1 MRVSDIISAIEEFAP
16 ISIQEKWD
24 NSGLII
30 GTPDDEVHGVIVGFD
45 CTPEL
50 IDEAVAAG
58 ADMVVTHHPLIF
70 KGIKR
75 IRKDDPVGLAVI
87 KAISSGIAVYAAH
100 TTADKVM
107 EGVSGAMAGKL
118 GLKNV
123 EILVPEEGGV
133 GLGAVGD
140 LPVPMSADDA
150 VTFVKKAFSLKVARV
165 SRPVKGLVSR
175 IAMCGGSG
183 ADMISDARAAG
194 AQMYL
199 SGDISYHNFFTPD
212 GLMIMDIGH
221 FESEIDITEILFS
234 VIRKKFPNFA
244 VRVSER
250 MENPVRYC

>member
-1 MRVSDIISAIEEFAP
+1 MRVSDITSAIEEFAP
-16 ISIQEKWD
+16 VGIQEKWD
-24 NSGLII
+24 NSGLLI
-30 GTPDDEVHGVIVGFD
+30 GIPDDEVHGVLVGFD

-70 KGIKR
+70 RGLKR

-87 KAISSGIAVYAAH
+87 KAVSAGVAVYAAH

-107 EGVSGAMAGKL
+107 EGVSGAMAKRL
-118 GLKNV
+118 GLRNV

-140 LPVPMSADDA
+140 LPSPMTPEEA
-150 VTFVKKAFSLKVARV
+150 VALVKRVFSLQVARV
-165 SRPVKGLVSR
+165 SRPVAGMISR
-175 IAMCGGSG
+175 IAMCGGAGS
-183 ADMISDARAAG
+183 DMISDALAAG

-221 FESEIDITEILFS
+221 FESEIDITGILFS